1 MAQRGGTAP
10 AGAGLD
16 PFLPW
21 TPQGCAAVIPPVIS
35 ARVPARNPG
44 NPQPHSRRAPLPH
57 DAKGRLVMPS
67 YRS

>member
-1 MAQRGGTAP
+1 MCAGGGTAP

-21 TPQGCAAVIPPVIS
+21 TRKDTPAVIPPVIS

-44 NPQPHSRRAPLPH
+44 NPQP
-57 DAKGRLVMPS
+57 AKPAHAS
-67 YRS
+67 PA